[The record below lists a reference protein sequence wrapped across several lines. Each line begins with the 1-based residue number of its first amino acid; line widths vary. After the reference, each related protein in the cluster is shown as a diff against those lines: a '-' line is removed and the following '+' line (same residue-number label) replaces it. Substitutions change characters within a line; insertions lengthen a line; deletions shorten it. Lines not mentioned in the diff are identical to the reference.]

1 MNPDELALSC
11 LERFRANRHRL
22 QLFGQTVAAFF
33 ADHPELRSEPSTVH
47 SVKWRMKDEDH
58 LRAKVIRKIADGKAI
73 TPENLFQSVT
83 DLVGV
88 RVLHLH
94 QAQFPAIHSE
104 ILKRVEEGDWVLGED
119 PKALTWDP
127 ESQSFFEG
135 LGLAT
140 EIRSTFYTSIHYLV
154 RPNPDSPLCCE
165 IQVRTLF
172 EEIWGEVDHLLNYPT
187 PSESIACKEQLRTLA
202 KLVGTGTR
210 LTDSIVRSVD
220 EFNRLKPNAPA
231 G

>member
-1 MNPDELALSC
+1 
-11 LERFRANRHRL
+11 
-22 QLFGQTVAAFF
+22 
-33 ADHPELRSEPSTVH
+33 
-47 SVKWRMKDEDH
+47 MKNESH
-58 LRAKVIRKIADGKAI
+58 LRAKVLRKIADGKEI

-94 QAQFPAIHSE
+94 QAQFPAIHGE
-104 ILKRVEEGDWVLGED
+104 ILKRVEEGDWVLGEN
-119 PKALTWDP
+119 PKAFTWDP
-127 ESQSFFEG
+127 ESKIFFEG
-135 LGLAT
+135 LRLET
-140 EIRSTFYTSIHYLV
+140 EIRPTFYTSIHYLV
-154 RPNPDSPLCCE
+154 RPNPESPLCCE

-172 EEIWGEVDHLLNYPT
+172 EEIWGEIDHLLNYPD

-220 EFNRLKPNAPA
+220 EFNRLKPQVPVS
-231 G
+231 